1 MRDGEGTYQVGPNPS
16 ASPHVDSSSR
26 FPLSTKS
33 LAALL
38 SVENI
43 FYTPNAAREKASAAR
58 RKFLSREG
66 DHATLL
72 STFRS
77 HQRVKGAKQW
87 CYDNFINV
95 RSMKTVLATRDQ
107 VGRRR
112 MVPGAIFGLHL
123 RFTRFNGLCR
133 LSSQLKDVAKKQGLT
148 LESCDNDSE
157 AYRK

>member
-1 MRDGEGTYQVGPNPS
+1 MSVGPQTGALLAPRGFILPFFS
-16 ASPHVDSSSR
+16 FH
-26 FPLSTKS
+26 KS

-112 MVPGAIFGLHL
+112 MVPGAILGL
-123 RFTRFNGLCR
+123 
-133 LSSQLKDVAKKQGLT
+133 
-148 LESCDNDSE
+148 
-157 AYRK
+157 